1 MNRSQANR
9 ARIAA
14 RAASN
19 PRPVLDLAPGVS
31 PAHRVQTTAVPYA
44 WTGTRKHGNKRSS
57 KGGSGEMGARG
68 MWATVAPGYM
78 TEATIDSKWDQTVG
92 SQQVRGSFR

>member
-9 ARIAA
+9 SVIAA
-14 RAASN
+14 RAATN
-19 PRPVLDLAPGVS
+19 TRPVLDLAPGVS
-31 PAHRVQTTAVPYA
+31 PAHRTVTTCEPYA

-57 KGGSGEMGARG
+57 KGGSGDLGARG
-68 MWATVAPGYM
+68 QWATVAPSYK